1 VAASRRTTLHGTL
14 TARLVVAALAA
25 VVSFLGAYSFAAI
38 FGSSTTGLGAGNKV
52 IASCG
57 SGMTFAYSTAFHA
70 ADSDYVVNGIE
81 LSNIPAG
88 CQRKSLSASFYDS
101 NGTTVGSAVGATLPA
116 SGTTQSIAISPSSNA
131 IDAREVSGVSI
142 VVS

>member
-1 VAASRRTTLHGTL
+1 MTK
-14 TARLVVAALAA
+14 LVVAALAA
-25 VVSFLGAYSFAAI
+25 VAACLGAYGFAATL
-38 FGSSTTGLGAGNKV
+38 GSSTTGLWAGNQV
-52 IASCG
+52 VASCG

-70 ADSDYVVNGIE
+70 ADSDYVVNGIK

-101 NGTTVGSAVGATLPA
+101 NGTTVGSPVGATLPA
-116 SGTTQSIAISPSSNA
+116 SDTSQSIAISPSSNA
-131 IDAREVSGVSI
+131 IEAGEVSGVSI